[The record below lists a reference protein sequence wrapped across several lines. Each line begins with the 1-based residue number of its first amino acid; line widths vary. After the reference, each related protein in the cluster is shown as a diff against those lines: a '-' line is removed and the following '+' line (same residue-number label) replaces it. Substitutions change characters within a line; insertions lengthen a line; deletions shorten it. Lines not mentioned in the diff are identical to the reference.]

1 MDRARRT
8 CAVIVAD
15 DFGRSTSVNSAIAQA
30 HERGI
35 VTSASIMAGGDAFE
49 EAVQI
54 AKSHPRLSVGLHVT
68 LCDGRAVLPHT
79 NIPELVDA
87 GGSFEK
93 DPSRA
98 WIKYS
103 AARRLLQIER
113 EMEAQFGRLEAA
125 GIHPSHVD
133 GHHHMHMQPA
143 VFSILC
149 RLASRRLVHWVRIP
163 TEPFSLLMRSQWYRR
178 GAMSFIEW
186 AVFGLLGISHRRKA
200 RSYGLNAIRKSCG
213 LSRTGHVDEKYL
225 LGVLAGNGGLSE
237 IFVHPDEATD
247 AGKRELEALISPA
260 VCHRLSSASIA
271 AVGYR
276 DLSEQTL
283 IHESAEG
290 KVAKENV

>member
-1 MDRARRT
+1 M
-8 CAVIVAD
+8 IVAD
-15 DFGRSTSVNSAIAQA
+15 DFGRSSSVNSAIAQA

-54 AKSHPRLSVGLHVT
+54 AKNHPRLSVGLHVT

-79 NIPELVDA
+79 DIPELVDSS
-87 GGSFEK
+87 GSFEK
-93 DPSRA
+93 NPSRA

-103 AARRLLQIER
+103 AAHLLSQIER
-113 EMEAQFGRLEAA
+113 EIEAQFVRLESA

-133 GHHHMHMQPA
+133 GHHHIHMQPT
-143 VFSILC
+143 VFGILC
-149 RLASRRLVHWVRIP
+149 RLASGRLVNWVRIP

-200 RSYGLNAIRKSCG
+200 RSFGLNAIPNSCG
-213 LSRTGHVDEKYL
+213 LSQTGHVDEKYL
-225 LGVLAGNGGLSE
+225 LGVLSGNGDLSE

-247 AGKRELEALISPA
+247 AGKRELEALTSSA
-260 VCHRLSSASIA
+260 VRHQLLSSSIV

-276 DLSEQTL
+276 DLSEQTPL
-283 IHESAEG
+283 HESAEG
-290 KVAKENV
+290 KEAKENV